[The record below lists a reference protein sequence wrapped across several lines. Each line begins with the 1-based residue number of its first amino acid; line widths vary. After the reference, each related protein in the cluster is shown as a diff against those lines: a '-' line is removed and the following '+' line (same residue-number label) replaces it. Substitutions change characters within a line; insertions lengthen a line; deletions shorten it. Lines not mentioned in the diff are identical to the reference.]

1 MVGHHVTVG
10 ERGELDLVAWIRRRV
25 PPSGPDVVVGIGD
38 DAAVLRPPRGE
49 WLVQTTDTLVDG
61 VHFDRALCPPA
72 AIGRRAVAVNLSDL
86 AAMAARP
93 QWLLLSL
100 VLPPD
105 LPLTHFEAIVDGAIE
120 AATAAGA
127 ALVGGNVTQS
137 PGPLVVD
144 VTATGRV
151 RPRRLLRRDGARAG
165 DSLWVTGALG
175 GAAAGLAMLRADAG
189 ARGASVDRYLAPTP
203 RLREA
208 VALAAGRAARAAID
222 LSDGLAAAV
231 RQLAEASGLGAR
243 IDADLVPLLADA
255 RQWFDRHAEPALS
268 LALASDDYELLV
280 AVPARGEGRLR
291 ALRSRSATPL
301 TRIGVLTADRA
312 CLLRQDGLDHPLP
325 DGFVHFAGRPS

>member
-1 MVGHHVTVG
+1 MTVG

-25 PPSGPDVVVGIGD
+25 PPPGPDVVVGIGD

-61 VHFDRALCPPA
+61 VHFDRAFCPPA

-93 QWLLLSL
+93 HWLLLSL

-105 LPLTHFEAIVDGAIE
+105 LPLTHFEALVDGAIE

-127 ALVGGNVTQS
+127 SLVGGNVARGT
-137 PGPLVVD
+137 GPLVVD

-151 RPRRLLRRDGARAG
+151 RPRRLLRRAGARAG
-165 DSLWVTGALG
+165 DSLWVTGTLG
-175 GAAAGLAMLRADAG
+175 GSAAGLAMLRADRE

-208 VALAAGRAARAAID
+208 VALAAGGAARAAID
-222 LSDGLAAAV
+222 VSDGLAAAV
-231 RQLAEASGLGAR
+231 RQLAGASGLGAR

-255 RQWFDRHAEPALS
+255 RQWFDRRAEPALAA
-268 LALASDDYELLV
+268 ALVSDDYELLV

-291 ALRSRSATPL
+291 AVRSRTATPL
-301 TRIGVLTADRA
+301 TRIGVLTADTA
-312 CLLRQDGLDHPLP
+312 CLLRQDGADQPLP
-325 DGFVHFAGRPS
+325 DGYLHFAGHPR

>member
-1 MVGHHVTVG
+1 VTVG

-25 PPSGPDVVVGIGD
+25 PPTGPDVVVGIGD

-49 WLVQTTDTLVDG
+49 WLVQTTDSLVDG

-100 VLPPD
+100 VLPAD
-105 LPLTHFEAIVDGAIE
+105 LPLADFEALVDGAID
-120 AATAAGA
+120 AASDAGA
-127 ALVGGNVTQS
+127 AVVGGNVTRTA
-137 PGPLVVD
+137 GPLVVD
-144 VTATGRV
+144 IAATGRV

-165 DSLWVTGALG
+165 DTLWVTGSVG
-175 GAAAGLAMLRADAG
+175 GAAAGLAMLRSD
-189 ARGASVDRYLAPTP
+189 RHLRSPSVERYLAPTP

-208 VALAAGRAARAAID
+208 VALAAARAARAAID
-222 LSDGLAAAV
+222 VSDGLGAAV
-231 RQLAEASGLGAR
+231 RQLAAASGLGAR
-243 IDADLVPLLADA
+243 IDAALVPVLPDA
-255 RQWFDRHAEPALS
+255 RHWHERRGEPAVAS
-268 LALASDDYELLV
+268 ALAASDDYELLV

-291 ALRSRSATPL
+291 AVRARTATPF

-312 CLLRQDGLDHPLP
+312 CVLHDAGTDLPLP
-325 DGFVHFAGRPS
+325 DGFAHFAARTS